1 MVTRRV
7 VKRKTN
13 PVRAY
18 FASKPPRVRKPLRE
32 LRAAIRAA
40 APGADEVISYGMP
53 AIKLEGRIVVW
64 YAAWKDH
71 TSLYPIGTAT
81 ARALD
86 IKGYKTAKGTI
97 RFPLDDQP
105 SAALVKRLVKTRI
118 AEVRK
123 KQKA

>member
-1 MVTRRV
+1 M
-7 VKRKTN
+7 
-13 PVRAY
+13 
-18 FASKPPRVRKPLRE
+18 
-32 LRAAIRAA
+32 
-40 APGADEVISYGMP
+40 
-53 AIKLEGRIVVW
+53 VW

-97 RFPLDDQP
+97 RFPLGAQP
-105 SAALVKRLVKTRI
+105 SATLVKRLVKTRI
-118 AEVRK
+118 AELRK